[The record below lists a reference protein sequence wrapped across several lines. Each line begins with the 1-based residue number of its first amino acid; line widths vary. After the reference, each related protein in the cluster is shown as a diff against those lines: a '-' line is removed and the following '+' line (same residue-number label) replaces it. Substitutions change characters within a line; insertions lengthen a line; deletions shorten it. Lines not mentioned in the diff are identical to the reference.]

1 MTNKNKDEFIDK
13 ISELTLTTSDKKDM
27 LDESIL
33 FEDVTKRSE
42 KAKHFKT
49 KDGEYVAAIYDEPIH
64 MFDETTGKYIEFADS
79 LKENDDCY
87 ELTAGKFK
95 ARFPKEDDDSHFVEI
110 ERNRKC
116 IGWHIQSNSARRN
129 KASVF
134 KKERK
139 NKTSRREFPHFKYEN
154 GENNIALEYDVTDDG
169 VKENIILNS
178 RPVDNSFKFD
188 LKLNGLLAV
197 LSGDKKTVTIY
208 DEDTDAV
215 PDFILPKINMT
226 DAAGVYSE
234 DAHYEITKEKG
245 NTTLEIVVSPEW
257 LYAEERVY
265 PITIDPQVMVYY
277 APKGA
282 NSVTTVKSNG
292 AKVTS
297 GSTRTVGYDE
307 NGTESRTFMK
317 FNFPDL
323 PDGAKPISAQV
334 NLFQAQFTG
343 SIEYNVC
350 KITEDWNSSTI
361 SWSNQPNYNCAC
373 LCDTFESKAS
383 GSSHT
388 VILDVSAPVLNCYRN
403 GTTDYGLAIVPAE
416 GSCVLC
422 QNGNATVFE
431 EEFIEFDSAPIA
443 FVKYMLVDD
452 YVSYQKTESF
462 ESGRAGTGTV
472 NLFTGKLNFVHN
484 DIVEPDG
491 NLPFTLSHIYRSE
504 LTTTSDDNTFGKGWR
519 LSALQTIEST
529 MINTTLDTVYID
541 SLGRR
546 HYFTDF
552 YRDASGNEIYYDTA
566 GLGLMYSQYKNEIT
580 DEKGNKLTFENGKLK
595 KIITAYGEY
604 VNTYNAAGQLLT
616 VTNSVG
622 KNINL
627 SYNSAGR
634 LSTIKD
640 ANDICTSYFY
650 DSYGNLTQ
658 ITYHDGSKTK
668 YSYDS
673 ASRLIKVTNQD
684 INEYVIS
691 YETSGNDRRV
701 TGITEKGKNSAE
713 VMVSGG
719 GIDIE
724 YQAFSAVVQNK
735 ITKMRTVYRFD
746 DIGRMRYSYE
756 DTSLTNLA
764 KDGITA
770 TDLREYE
777 VLCNSQGT
785 ETAGRY
791 ASVKAAI
798 TGTSGM
804 HDNYLTNGSFDS
816 STAGNALPAYW
827 IMGADYTG
835 TDGVI
840 TTDGYA
846 SGYNSFKFNN
856 TCCRSK
862 KSIQQSVNM
871 RNEDIN
877 GNMLVASAWAK
888 ASNPVNTHGDSDD
901 TNAKFELYAKVTY
914 ADVTELS
921 RTEMFDY
928 GCTDWQYVAIPL
940 EIPDH
945 SNKPA
950 VVTVKFNFSGNTGTC
965 LLSNVRLTSTYGL
978 YTKIDYDY
986 TETYIEQFFE
996 NSYEETV
1003 VKCVEKNDG
1012 IKKEYTFYNALSDA
1026 VKTSVLSD
1034 GEWFNSFVRYSSH
1047 KPIEA
1052 KDYRGLITKYTYD
1065 SHGNL
1070 IHQKTHPIH
1079 NHWDAKFESC
1089 SKDEYGKVIKSYD
1102 PRTDNYYTEY
1112 EYDSKCGMLVKEI
1125 DANQQIYSH
1134 MYDSNKRQ
1142 TSFTAVNANGSSTNI
1157 ANDTTYNNDRV
1168 SSLGHNTT
1176 SYSYT
1181 YDPFGRTSAITI
1193 AGSTLLSLTYVDLTT
1208 SSVTS
1213 NYNNGNSVEIIS
1225 DARGNPTSKI
1235 INDTI
1240 VSVAKYDAHGHIIEL
1255 LDNRENVCYK
1265 YKYEYDLKG
1274 NLIKVEETNDSTLVN
1289 RLSYTY
1295 DAENRLHSRIESSTG
1310 FTYNTLYDKCSSDE
1324 NEHIYPDNTVVGT
1337 ELVGK
1342 YKDTATFS
1350 TIRQPYMHKLT
1361 LSDTEDPFIV
1371 ERNDYITSTRAYC
1384 TDFISEVEQTVGG
1397 NTYTT
1402 QYTYDEMG
1410 NIASYS
1416 IGGNTVSYGYDKLGR
1431 LTRETNG
1438 ITGYST
1444 YYYYD
1449 NGGNITSKEIF
1460 NAGDLP
1466 HETYTYTYDTVWK
1479 DKLLSIT
1486 KTDVETNTTTTET
1499 ITYDDSVN
1507 ILGNPKT
1514 YRGNNLTWTDVRR
1527 LASYGSNTFSYGADG
1542 IRFKKNNITYTLDGS
1557 RILKESGARN
1567 ITYYYGLSGVIGFN
1581 YEGFDY
1587 YYRKNIQ
1594 GDVIAI
1600 HDSNGTLVASYAY
1613 DAWGKCTILSG
1624 GDSTDSIANINP
1636 FRYRSYYYDTET
1648 GLYYLETR
1656 YYDPEIGR
1664 FINADSIEYL
1674 DPETIGGLNLFAYCN
1689 NNPVMGY
1696 DPTGQ
1701 DWNRIGKAVM
1711 IVSVVAAAI
1720 AISVATY
1727 GAGSGM
1733 ALVLSAAAIGAGAE
1747 LFDQAVIENKELNE
1761 VNWGKVCIAGL
1772 AEGVAAAYCPF
1783 SIWRNAL
1790 VSAGVSFLGNNLIGE
1805 TESIGDLLYDITAGC
1820 IGGYALDF
1828 LGKRL
1833 SKLPKKV
1840 FGIEYTNYSTYQRAL
1855 RENGYMFP
1863 RAEVK
1868 QMMHNARTFRSIRND
1883 IVNNTA
1889 AFSSGIFWVLLKMKL
1904 N

>member
-13 ISELTLTTSDKKDM
+13 ISELTLTTSNKKDM
-27 LDESIL
+27 LDENIL

-178 RPVDNSFKFD
+178 RPVNNSFKFD

-422 QNGNATVFE
+422 QNGNTTVFE

-452 YVSYQKTESF
+452 YVSHQKAESF
-462 ESGRAGTGTV
+462 ESGRAGIGTV

-595 KIITAYGEY
+595 KIITTYGEY

-622 KNINL
+622 KNITL

-634 LSTIKD
+634 LNTIKD
-640 ANDICTSYFY
+640 ANNRITTYSY
-650 DSYGNLTQ
+650 DTYGNLTQ
-658 ITYHDGSKTK
+658 ITYPDGSKTK

-684 INEYVIS
+684 VSEYVIA
-691 YETSGNDRRV
+691 YESSGNDRRV
-701 TGITEKGKNSAE
+701 TGITEKGKNSAG
-713 VMVSGG
+713 VMVAGG

-746 DIGRMRYSYE
+746 DIGRMLYSYE
-756 DTSLTNLA
+756 DTSLTNLT

-770 TDLREYE
+770 TDLREYK

-798 TGTSGM
+798 SGTTAM
-804 HDNYLTNGSFDS
+804 YPNYLTNGSFDS
-816 STAGNALPAYW
+816 SPAGNALPAYW
-827 IMGADYTG
+827 TMGADYTG

-846 SGYNSFKFNN
+846 FGYNSFKFNN

-862 KSIQQSVNM
+862 KTIQQSVNM
-871 RNEDIN
+871 SNVTIN
-877 GNMLVASAWAK
+877 GNVLVASAWAK
-888 ASNPVNTHGDSDD
+888 ASNPVNTHGDSDA

-914 ADVTELS
+914 ADGTELS

-950 VVTVKFNFSGNTGTC
+950 VVTVKFDFSGNTGTC
-965 LLSNVRLTSTYGL
+965 LLSNVRLTSTRGT
-978 YTKIDYDY
+978 YTKIDYGY
-986 TETYIEQFFE
+986 TETYSEQFSE
-996 NSYEETV
+996 NLNEETI
-1003 VKCVEKNDG
+1003 VKRIVRHDG
-1012 IKKEYTFYNALSDA
+1012 NKYEHTFYNVASDA
-1026 VKTSVLSD
+1026 VKTRIFCD
-1034 GEWFNSFVRYSSH
+1034 GTWFDSFVKYDDSH
-1047 KPIEA
+1047 RPVEA
-1052 KDYRGLITKYTYD
+1052 KDYRNMITKYYYD
-1065 SHGNL
+1065 SYGNQ
-1070 IHQKTHPIH
+1070 IRQSTHPMSDTRKSKQERI
-1079 NHWDAKFESC
+1079 
-1089 SKDEYGKVIKSYD
+1089 SKDEYGKVIRTYD
-1102 PRTDNYYTEY
+1102 PRSNSYYTEY
-1112 EYDSKCGMLVKEI
+1112 EYNANDGMLVRHTT
-1125 DANQQIYSH
+1125 ANEQIYGYT
-1134 MYDSNKRQ
+1134 YDSNKRQ
-1142 TSFTAVNANGSSTNI
+1142 TALTAVHANNSTNI
-1157 ANDTTYNNDRV
+1157 SNNTTYLNDRI
-1168 SSLGHNTT
+1168 SSLKHNNTL
-1176 SYSYT
+1176 YNYE

-1193 AGSTLLSLTYVDLTT
+1193 AGSTLLSLTYVDSTT

-1213 NYNNGNSVEIIS
+1213 NYGNGNTVEIIS

-1235 INDTI
+1235 VNGTI
-1240 VSVAKYDAHGHIIEL
+1240 VSVAEYDALGNIIKL
-1255 LDNRENVCYK
+1255 LDNRKNVCYN
-1265 YKYEYDLKG
+1265 YSYNTKG
-1274 NLIKVEETNDSTLVN
+1274 NLTKVEEKNGAALVN
-1289 RLSYTY
+1289 RLSFSY
-1295 DAENRLHSRIESSTG
+1295 DDENRLIARNESVTG
-1310 FTYNTLYDKCSSDE
+1310 FIYNTLYEKRLPSADRY
-1324 NEHIYPDNTVVGT
+1324 IYPDDCVLGI
-1337 ELVGK
+1337 ELNGK
-1342 YKDTATFS
+1342 YTDAVELNG
-1350 TIRQPYMHKLT
+1350 IRQPYMRRLT
-1361 LSDTEDPFIV
+1361 LASSDTALIV
-1371 ERNDYITSTRAYC
+1371 EHNDYLSGTSGND
-1384 TDFISEVEQTVGG
+1384 TDFISEVDQTVGG

-1410 NIASYS
+1410 NIASYTT
-1416 IGGNTVSYGYDKLGR
+1416 GGNTVSYGYDTLGR

-1438 ITGYST
+1438 ITGYTTFYS
-1444 YYYYD
+1444 YD
-1449 NGGNITSKEIF
+1449 NGGNITSKQVY
-1460 NAGDLP
+1460 NAGDILC
-1466 HETYTYTYDTVWK
+1466 ETYTYTYDTVWK

-1486 KTDVETNTTTTET
+1486 KTDVATNTTTTET
-1499 ITYDDSVN
+1499 ITYDDNVN

-1557 RILKESGARN
+1557 RILKESGART
-1567 ITYYYGLSGVIGFN
+1567 IIYYYGVSGVIGFR
-1581 YEGFDY
+1581 YGSVDY

-1613 DAWGKCTILSG
+1613 DAWGKCTILVG
-1624 GDSTDSIANINP
+1624 NDSTDSIANINP

-1664 FINADSIEYL
+1664 FISADSIEYL

-1689 NNPVMGY
+1689 NNPVMY
-1696 DPTGQ
+1696 SDPTGHFPWLIVIILAVGVIAGGLLGGFSKTKLLATTEEGYQ
-1701 DWNRIGKAVM
+1701 LTVWDRVCNIFIGMLGGA
-1711 IVSVVAAAI
+1711 IVSGAIITLIGVGGGLAVGASTVVAGMTI
-1720 AISVATY
+1720 TY
-1727 GAGSGM
+1727 LQM
-1733 ALVLSAAAIGAGAE
+1733 FAIGA
-1747 LFDQAVIENKELNE
+1747 
-1761 VNWGKVCIAGL
+1761 
-1772 AEGVAAAYCPF
+1772 
-1783 SIWRNAL
+1783 
-1790 VSAGVSFLGNNLIGE
+1790 LI
-1805 TESIGDLLYDITAGC
+1805 Y
-1820 IGGYALDF
+1820 
-1828 LGKRL
+1828 
-1833 SKLPKKV
+1833 
-1840 FGIEYTNYSTYQRAL
+1840 
-1855 RENGYMFP
+1855 
-1863 RAEVK
+1863 
-1868 QMMHNARTFRSIRND
+1868 
-1883 IVNNTA
+1883 NTA
-1889 AFSSGIFWVLLKMKL
+1889 AILLSIFGVEAPMIEYESQDPVSHPKMKK
-1904 N
+1904 